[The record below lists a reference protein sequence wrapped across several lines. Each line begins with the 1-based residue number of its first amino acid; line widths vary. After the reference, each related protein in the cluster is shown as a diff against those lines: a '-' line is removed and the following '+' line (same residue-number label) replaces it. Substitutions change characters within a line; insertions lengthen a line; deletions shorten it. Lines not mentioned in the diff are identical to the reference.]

1 MSVFFDHRA
10 DTGKNGGVHTEIA
23 WHPAMAVLAVAV
35 KQEVVETGEVQ
46 GIVNVFHDEVGQNL
60 AVSIVMTCH
69 LLCLFGKQSSFCR
82 VILWRT

>member
-35 KQEVVETGEVQ
+35 KQDVVETGEVQ
-46 GIVNVFHDEVGQNL
+46 GIVNVFHDEV
-60 AVSIVMTCH
+60 
-69 LLCLFGKQSSFCR
+69 
-82 VILWRT
+82 RTVNWKF